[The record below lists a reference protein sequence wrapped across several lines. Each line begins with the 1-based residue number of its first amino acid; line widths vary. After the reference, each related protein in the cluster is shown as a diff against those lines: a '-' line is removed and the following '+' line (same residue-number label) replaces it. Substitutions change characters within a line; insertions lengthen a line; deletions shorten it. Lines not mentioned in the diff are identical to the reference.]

1 MRQLR
6 QQRQLRH
13 TNPRDIPENDC
24 TVAIESGEFKEV
36 YCMMFD
42 PFAQT
47 SSWGYGTYGGTQ
59 PYGYGPQQLF
69 PTLTGFG
76 VSPQFSGFGFQGVNP
91 WAQGILPFAQG
102 GLLPQLSPQVWLGGQ
117 TPFGQFN
124 NPIFQQV
131 AQQIPQ
137 LVHQAQQ
144 IAQQV
149 PQLAQQIPQLIQ
161 QNPQLVQQAP
171 QLQHIPQL
179 LQQAALIAQQVPQL
193 LQALSVS
200 PQLQAGA
207 GGYRAF

>member
-36 YCMMFD
+36 YIMMFD

-47 SSWGYGTYGGTQ
+47 SSWGYGLYGGTP

-76 VSPQFSGFGFQGVNP
+76 VSPQFSGFGFQGLNP

-102 GLLPQLSPQVWLGGQ
+102 GVLPQLSPQVWLGGQ

-137 LVHQAQQ
+137 LVH
-144 IAQQV
+144 
-149 PQLAQQIPQLIQ
+149 
-161 QNPQLVQQAP
+161 QAP

>member
-47 SSWGYGTYGGTQ
+47 SSWGYGMYGGTQPYGYGPQQ

-76 VSPQFSGFGFQGVNP
+76 VSPQFSGFGFQGNP

-102 GLLPQLSPQVWLGGQ
+102 GVLPQL
-117 TPFGQFN
+117 
-124 NPIFQQV
+124 
-131 AQQIPQ
+131 
-137 LVHQAQQ
+137 
-144 IAQQV
+144 
-149 PQLAQQIPQLIQ
+149 
-161 QNPQLVQQAP
+161 
-171 QLQHIPQL
+171 
-179 LQQAALIAQQVPQL
+179 
-193 LQALSVS
+193 
-200 PQLQAGA
+200 
-207 GGYRAF
+207 